1 MAIQNVTGASAARL
15 GGIGSQTSPVP
26 GAARG
31 GEAGVEK
38 GPSFADTL
46 ESALGEVSQLQETS
60 QNAIQSFLRGEAIE
74 LHEVMAAAEEAGIAL
89 EMLVEMRNKLTD
101 AYRSV
106 MQMQA

>member
-1 MAIQNVTGASAARL
+1 MAIQAVNGASAARL
-15 GGIGSQTSPVP
+15 GGIAQQSGVP
-26 GAARG
+26 GASRG
-31 GEAGVEK
+31 VEAGAEN
-38 GPSFADTL
+38 GTSFADTL
-46 ESALGEVSQLQETS
+46 ESALGEVSQLQENS

-89 EMLVEMRNKLTD
+89 EMLVQMRNKLTD